1 LGQAADMTDPAPEDV
16 TGRRGRPGTGRPAPG
31 RAPAG
36 DGRATPARQARQP
49 RPRADH
55 ARGAGAA
62 SIVPVV
68 LSTAS
73 VFPERTT
80 DAFELAARLGYDGV
94 EVMVTADPVSQD
106 AKVLQRLAD
115 YHGVPVMAVHAPCL
129 LITQRVWGRE
139 PWAKLTK
146 AADVASKL
154 GAKVVVVHPP
164 FRWQREYAREFE
176 AGLARAQAETDV
188 KFAVENLYPL
198 RAGGTE
204 VAAYAPHWNPV
215 ELDCDHV
222 TLDLSHTA
230 VSDSDALEMA
240 DELGNRISHVH
251 LADGTKP
258 GLPDEHLVPGRGS
271 QPCGE
276 LLNRLHGVGYSGVVV
291 VEISTR
297 RALSPQERYADLE
310 ESLAFARKHLR
321 APSAVG

>member
-1 LGQAADMTDPAPEDV
+1 MNRNGIGGVRQRGSPRRISWQRVRIIVKKCRDSVCGEGRGALGQV
-16 TGRRGRPGTGRPAPG
+16 GKSVRPGGVT
-31 RAPAG
+31 
-36 DGRATPARQARQP
+36 
-49 RPRADH
+49 
-55 ARGAGAA
+55 
-62 SIVPVV
+62 PVV

-80 DAFELAARLGYDGV
+80 DAFDLAARLGYDGV

-106 AKVLQRLAD
+106 PEVLQRLAD

-139 PWAKLTK
+139 PWPKLVK
-146 AADVASKL
+146 AADVAEKL
-154 GAKVVVVHPP
+154 GASVVVVHPP

-176 AGLARAQAETDV
+176 SGLARTQAETPV

-198 RAGGTE
+198 RARGTE
-204 VAAYAPHWNPV
+204 VAAYAPHWNPE
-215 ELDCDHV
+215 ELDCEHV

-240 DELGNRISHVH
+240 GDLGRRLAHVH
-251 LADGTKP
+251 LADGTRP

-271 QPCGE
+271 QPCAQVLE
-276 LLNRLHGVGYSGVVV
+276 RLHGMGYPGMVV

-297 RALSPQERYADLE
+297 RALSPEERYADLE
-310 ESLAFARKHLR
+310 ESLAFAREHLR
-321 APSAVG
+321 APTAVG

>member
-1 LGQAADMTDPAPEDV
+1 LGQAADMTDPAPDSA
-16 TGRRGRPGTGRPAPG
+16 TGPRGRPGTGGAGAG
-31 RAPAG
+31 RAPGG
-36 DGRATPARQARQP
+36 DGRATPARQVRQ
-49 RPRADH
+49 RADR

-62 SIVPVV
+62 SVVPVV

-106 AKVLQRLAD
+106 PKILHRLAD

-139 PWAKLTK
+139 PWPKLSK
-146 AADVASKL
+146 AADVAGQL

-176 AGLARAQAETDV
+176 AGLARAQAESDV

-215 ELDCDHV
+215 ELDCDNV

-230 VSDSDALEMA
+230 VSDSDALQMA
-240 DELGNRISHVH
+240 DDLGKRLAHVH
-251 LADGTKP
+251 LADGTRP
-258 GLPDEHLVPGRGS
+258 GLPDAHLVPGRGS

-276 LLNRLHGVGYSGVVV
+276 LLDRLHGMGYPGVVV

-310 ESLAFARKHLR
+310 ESLAFAREHLR

>member
-1 LGQAADMTDPAPEDV
+1 VRQAA
-16 TGRRGRPGTGRPAPG
+16 
-31 RAPAG
+31 
-36 DGRATPARQARQP
+36 QA

-55 ARGAGAA
+55 PPSARET
-62 SIVPVV
+62 STVPVV

-106 AKVLQRLAD
+106 AQVLRRLAD

-146 AADVASKL
+146 AADVAGKL

-188 KFAVENLYPL
+188 RFAVENLYPL

-204 VAAYAPHWNPV
+204 VTAYAPHWNPV
-215 ELDCDHV
+215 ELDCDNV

-240 DELGNRISHVH
+240 DDLGKRLAHVH
-251 LADGTKP
+251 LADGTRP
-258 GLPDEHLVPGRGS
+258 GLPDAHLVPGRGS

-276 LLNRLHGVGYSGVVV
+276 LLDRLHGFGYTGVVV

-321 APSAVG
+321 APSAVS

>member
-1 LGQAADMTDPAPEDV
+1 
-16 TGRRGRPGTGRPAPG
+16 
-31 RAPAG
+31 
-36 DGRATPARQARQP
+36 
-49 RPRADH
+49 
-55 ARGAGAA
+55 
-62 SIVPVV
+62 VPVV

-80 DAFELAARLGYDGV
+80 DGFELAGRLGYDGV

-106 AKVLQRLAD
+106 AQVLLRLAE

-139 PWAKLTK
+139 PWAKLAK
-146 AADVASKL
+146 AADVAGKL

-204 VAAYAPHWNPV
+204 VTAYAPHWNPL

-240 DELGNRISHVH
+240 DDLGRRLAHVH
-251 LADGTKP
+251 LADGTRP

-276 LLNRLHGVGYSGVVV
+276 LLDRLHGVGYPGVVV

-297 RALSPQERYADLE
+297 RALTPQERYADLK
-310 ESLAFARKHLR
+310 ESLAFAREHLR